1 MSKTK
6 NKNRSE
12 NEYFNG
18 KIRKL
23 ESENRQLKKRLKAL
37 DKRAHYFEEMVNEVV
52 EDVEMK
58 NICPQCNKGT
68 LQENDFKHIII
79 VKCDN
84 CKYQKNRKP

>member
-6 NKNRSE
+6 SKNRSE

-37 DKRAHYFEEMVNEVV
+37 DKRQHLYDDIIEVIAEDIVIDEKCKKCKNGSVSLIDLKYAKFLVCNE
-52 EDVEMK
+52 
-58 NICPQCNKGT
+58 
-68 LQENDFKHIII
+68 
-79 VKCDN
+79 
-84 CKYQKNRKP
+84 CKDRTKV